1 MEEANRWAGVC
12 PARGGAPRVIINPER
27 LELELGDVVLKR
39 TSDGGYLCIGFGR
52 GARFLDDVSN
62 DPRLNAMIDVR
73 EGEVLERQRDHPLWN
88 DDGHLRRLGIALSIA
103 RAGGYDPD
111 EPRDERGRWSSL
123 GAFALTLF
131 DSELSGKVLGALR
144 IMLGRLDGADTF
156 LNIVLAPANKDLR
169 SNGTIPDAPGITYRY
184 DQGTG
189 ELTLS
194 HQNDDGTTT
203 EIYSGR
209 YDPDGLFRDKEGTVV
224 GRHLGGGVMLDA
236 TKIPGH
242 EAQSDDESQ
251 PKVCPDPGPDDPG
264 WQSHS
269 SRSLAYQAQIS
280 GLEPGLA
287 INFNG
292 VSFDGCRTE
301 DGPMSGNLLEAKGE
315 GFVWAMVDPNKWQA
329 FYRGVKD
336 AMDQAARQNKAVQG
350 TTRIIEWHFAEEQV
364 ANYFRRKFKDAGYDR
379 IVVYSTPFQKI
390 FDTYD
395 LRRLA

>member
-1 MEEANRWAGVC
+1 MEEANRSAGVC

-39 TSDGGYLCIGFGR
+39 TSDGGYLCVGFGR

-62 DPRLNAMIDVR
+62 DPRLNAMIDLR

-209 YDPDGLFRDKEGTVV
+209 YDPDGRFRDKEGTVV
-224 GRHLGGGVMLDA
+224 CRHLGGGVTL
-236 TKIPGH
+236 T
-242 EAQSDDESQ
+242 DDEQ
-251 PKVCPDPGPDDPG
+251 VDLGRGGTIDENRPDAAGMLFHRRGNDETGSGIDIRRPYRREPVVRLPLCERDD
-264 WQSHS
+264 
-269 SRSLAYQAQIS
+269 
-280 GLEPGLA
+280 
-287 INFNG
+287 
-292 VSFDGCRTE
+292 
-301 DGPMSGNLLEAKGE
+301 
-315 GFVWAMVDPNKWQA
+315 
-329 FYRGVKD
+329 
-336 AMDQAARQNKAVQG
+336 
-350 TTRIIEWHFAEEQV
+350 
-364 ANYFRRKFKDAGYDR
+364 DR
-379 IVVYSTPFQKI
+379 LS
-390 FDTYD
+390 
-395 LRRLA
+395 

>member
-1 MEEANRWAGVC
+1 MEEARRSASVC

-27 LELELGDVVLKR
+27 LELELGDLVLKR

-52 GARFLDDVSN
+52 GARFLDAVSN
-62 DPRLNAMIDVR
+62 DPRLNTMIDVR
-73 EGEVLERQRDHPLWN
+73 EDEILHRREEHPLWN

-111 EPRDERGRWSSL
+111 EARDERGRWTSL

-131 DSELSGKVLGALR
+131 DPELSGKVLGALR
-144 IMLGRLDGADTF
+144 MMLGRLNEAKAFVD
-156 LNIVLAPANKDLR
+156 IVLAPANKDLR
-169 SNGTIPDAPGITYRY
+169 GNGTIPGAPGVTYRY

-194 HQNDDGTTT
+194 RQNDDGTTT
-203 EIYSGR
+203 DIYSSR
-209 YDPDGLFRDKEGTVV
+209 PDSDDLFRDKEGTVIGRRV
-224 GRHLGGGVMLDA
+224 GDGVMLDA

-242 EAQSDDESQ
+242 KSQSDDESQ
-251 PKVCPDPGPDDPG
+251 PKVCPDAGPDEPG

-269 SRSLAYQAQIS
+269 PRSLAYQAQIS

-287 INFNG
+287 INFKG

-301 DGPMSGNLLEAKGE
+301 EGPMSGNLLEAKGE
-315 GFVWAMVDPNKWQA
+315 GFVWGMVDPNHWRR
-329 FYRGVKD
+329 FYKGVDD
-336 AMDQAARQNKAVQG
+336 AMEQAARQNNAVQG

-364 ANYFRRKFKDAGYDR
+364 ANYFRRRFKDAGYDR
-379 IVVYSTPFQKI
+379 IVVFSTPLQKV
-390 FDTYD
+390 FDKYD
-395 LRRLA
+395 LARLV

>member
-1 MEEANRWAGVC
+1 VPSSSCAAYEIFVTRSEHYIKKCIRRVEA
-12 PARGGAPRVIINPER
+12 PEH
-27 LELELGDVVLKR
+27 
-39 TSDGGYLCIGFGR
+39 
-52 GARFLDDVSN
+52 
-62 DPRLNAMIDVR
+62 
-73 EGEVLERQRDHPLWN
+73 HPQC
-88 DDGHLRRLGIALSIA
+88 S
-103 RAGGYDPD
+103 
-111 EPRDERGRWSSL
+111 
-123 GAFALTLF
+123 
-131 DSELSGKVLGALR
+131 
-144 IMLGRLDGADTF
+144 
-156 LNIVLAPANKDLR
+156 KDL
-169 SNGTIPDAPGITYRY
+169 AA
-184 DQGTG
+184 
-189 ELTLS
+189 E
-194 HQNDDGTTT
+194 
-203 EIYSGR
+203 YSWLAWR
-209 YDPDGLFRDKEGTVV
+209 
-224 GRHLGGGVMLDA
+224 
-236 TKIPGH
+236 
-242 EAQSDDESQ
+242 DDESQ

>member
-1 MEEANRWAGVC
+1 MEEASRSAGVC

-27 LELELGDVVLKR
+27 LDLELGDLVLKR

-52 GARFLDDVSN
+52 GARFLGAVSDD
-62 DPRLNAMIDVR
+62 PHLNAMIDVR
-73 EGEVLERQRDHPLWN
+73 EGEVLQRRREHPLWN
-88 DDGHLRRLGIALSIA
+88 EDNHLRRLGIALSIA

-111 EPRDERGRWSSL
+111 EQRDEHGRWTGL

-131 DSELSGKVLGALR
+131 DPELGGKVLGALR
-144 IMLGRLDGADTF
+144 MMLGRLDEAETF
-156 LNIVLAPANKDLR
+156 FDIVLAPANKDLK
-169 SNGTIPDAPGITYRY
+169 SNGTIPDASGVTYRY

-194 HQNDDGTTT
+194 RQNDDGTTT
-203 EIYSGR
+203 DFYSGR
-209 YDPDGLFRDKEGTVV
+209 YDSDGLFRDRDGNVI
-224 GRHLGGGVMLDA
+224 GRHLGDGVMLDA
-236 TKIPGH
+236 TKISGH
-242 EAQSDDESQ
+242 KSQSEDESQ
-251 PKVCPDPGPDDPG
+251 PKVCPEPGSDEPG

-301 DGPMSGNLLEAKGE
+301 DGPNSGNLLEAKGE
-315 GFVWAMVDPNKWQA
+315 GFVWAMVDPNHWVG
-329 FYRGVKD
+329 FYEGVD
-336 AMDQAARQNKAVQG
+336 EAMKQAARQNRAVQG

-364 ANYFRRKFKDAGYDR
+364 ANYFRRRFKDAGYER
-379 IVVYSTPFQKI
+379 IVVFSTPLQKV

-395 LRRLA
+395 LARLV